1 MTRIPA
7 GIGHRICSHAV
18 AWVTALMLAVAMV
31 CIPQAVAMDDGT
43 ATDAVTVDINTA
55 TAPVTAQ
62 SGYHLTL
69 DITNPTDH
77 ALPAGTVTLS
87 TNVHYTFISR
97 TDIQQWAQDEV
108 GIPTPQV
115 LAEVQTP
122 DIAPGG
128 TATVAIDVD
137 ADNAVLTSIAEW
149 GPKPLRVD
157 FHTDGTSVET
167 HTFLTRSAEG
177 LNGAATPRAERHR
190 GPAVVQ
196 HPVAG
201 RHG

>member
-77 ALPAGTVTLS
+77 ALPAS
-87 TNVHYTFISR
+87 S
-97 TDIQQWAQDEV
+97 
-108 GIPTPQV
+108 
-115 LAEVQTP
+115 
-122 DIAPGG
+122 
-128 TATVAIDVD
+128 
-137 ADNAVLTSIAEW
+137 
-149 GPKPLRVD
+149 
-157 FHTDGTSVET
+157 
-167 HTFLTRSAEG
+167 FLRSARPHNHPSPFVRTGE
-177 LNGAATPRAERHR
+177 LRRALKNRLT
-190 GPAVVQ
+190 Q
-196 HPVAG
+196 F
-201 RHG
+201 